1 MHNQHLLPTSN
12 YIDTTTGLQYLNN
25 NRELYLKILNR
36 FLTRYRDFDINNSKE
51 DDFKNEMHTLKGLSS
66 TLGMNHLSELSKKL
80 YEEQSEELCNE
91 FTKTLDSIISTLH
104 SIQSKT
110 ILILTDN
117 HNEIETLL
125 EVLEDKYDIILS
137 ITIQEALETME
148 KENID
153 IMLLNPTLTSYQ
165 IENRLKQKS
174 INSIQIPQPI
184 NANTLQIAMKSI

>member
-1 MHNQHLLPTSN
+1 
-12 YIDTTTGLQYLNN
+12 
-25 NRELYLKILNR
+25 
-36 FLTRYRDFDINNSKE
+36 
-51 DDFKNEMHTLKGLSS
+51 LKGLSS